1 MSANNGDSYQ
11 TQQHNVGSY
20 QEIPNGSSSASGNRL
35 KNWLAGGA
43 AILATLGVAYGTLKT
58 MHVNPS
64 TEIHRAFSTLTA
76 NSSVATPGK
85 LKLFDDLSTFDLSTV
100 VEQSMFGERRGHI
113 EYSHTLFCLV
123 LSPPRSLRA

>member
-1 MSANNGDSYQ
+1 MSVSNGDSYQ

-20 QEIPNGSSSASGNRL
+20 QEIPNGTSSASGNRF

-64 TEIHRAFSTLTA
+64 TEIHRAFSTLT
-76 NSSVATPGK
+76 NSSVTSPGK

-100 VEQSMFGERRGHI
+100 VAHLMSGERR
-113 EYSHTLFCLV
+113 
-123 LSPPRSLRA
+123 